1 MSEPFDLDSVV
12 NESSE
17 PFTFTWGGET
27 FELPALMDRDI
38 EEQLQLIG
46 MVEGMDEREPAQI
59 LEVMRLIVGSGILAR
74 MRELRPVTARAVMT
88 LISAWMEHQ
97 GEALGKSA
105 ASTPSSVATAARSKR
120 TSRSAR
126 GRRTS

>member
-17 PFTFTWGGET
+17 PFSFTWGGET

-38 EEQLQLIG
+38 EEQLKLIG
-46 MVEGMDEREPAQI
+46 MVEGLDEREPAQI
-59 LEVMRLIVGSGILAR
+59 LEVMRLIVGAGILDR
-74 MRELRPVTARAVMT
+74 MRELRPVTARAVTT

-105 ASTPSSVATAARSKR
+105 ASTPSSVATAARSRR

-126 GRRTS
+126 ARRTN